1 MSSAEHIKIPPC
13 PSPTSPGPLAPLS
26 EIGTHLQVFHFVAWR
41 KQGMQVVYEAYMK
54 KGLMCA
60 YHVFASL
67 PHLEKQYDDGSWLA
81 KTNAVMKQC

>member
-1 MSSAEHIKIPPC
+1 VVIKAC
-13 PSPTSPGPLAPLS
+13 HLTSEETLRFSRKGMLRC
-26 EIGTHLQVFHFVAWR
+26 QVFHFVAWR

-60 YHVFASL
+60 YHTFASL

-81 KTNAVMKQC
+81 RTTAVMKTC

>member
-1 MSSAEHIKIPPC
+1 MIQSIAHDHYFCFADQVKN
-13 PSPTSPGPLAPLS
+13 LS
-26 EIGTHLQVFHFVAWR
+26 ILLWNWYVLVQVFHFVAWR

-81 KTNAVMKQC
+81 KTNAVMKSC